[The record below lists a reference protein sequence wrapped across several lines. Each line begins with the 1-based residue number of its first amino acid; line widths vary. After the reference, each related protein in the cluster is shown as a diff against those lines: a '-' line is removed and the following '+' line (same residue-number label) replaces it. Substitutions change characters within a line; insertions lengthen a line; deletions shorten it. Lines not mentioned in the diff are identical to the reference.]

1 MGKRIISQ
9 ARGHGSLSYRV
20 RRRAYMYKPAY
31 PINMEAEYE
40 VTSFVTEPGHTA
52 PMAKLVSKNGKV
64 IYNFAAKGLYVGQK
78 ITLNGKGNGDIA
90 PLGTLENGTKVF
102 NMELRPNDG
111 GKLIKTSG
119 SCAIVMNNPGNN
131 QRVIVMMP
139 SKQEKMFE
147 PNCRVSVGEIA
158 GQGRLDKPIIKA
170 GRMWFIKKPRNKLW
184 PRTSA
189 LKMNAIDHPFGS
201 GRGKRPKSKI
211 AKNNSPPGAKVG
223 HLHPRRTGR
232 KKK

>member
-1 MGKRIISQ
+1 MPKTIISQ

-40 VTSFVTEPGHTA
+40 VVSFVTEPGHSS
-52 PMAKLVSKNGKV
+52 PMAKLLAKNGKV

-78 ITLNGKGNGDIA
+78 ITFNGKGNGDIT
-90 PLGTLENGTKVF
+90 PLGALENGTKVF

-111 GKLIKTSG
+111 GKLIKASG
-119 SCAIVMNNPGNN
+119 SSATVMNNPGNN
-131 QRVIVMMP
+131 QRVMVMMP

-147 PNCRVSVGEIA
+147 SNCRVSIGELA
-158 GQGRLDKPIIKA
+158 GQGRLDKPILKA

-189 LKMNAIDHPFGS
+189 VKMNAIDHPFGS
-201 GRGKRPKSKI
+201 GRGKRIKSKI

>member
-31 PINMEAEYE
+31 PIKLENEYE
-40 VTSFVTEPGHTA
+40 VVALITEAGHSS
-52 PMAKLVSKNGKV
+52 PMAKLRARDGKI
-64 IYNFAAKGLYVGQK
+64 IYNFAPNNLYVGQK
-78 ITLNGKGNGDIA
+78 ITLNGKQNGDISE
-90 PLGTLENGTKVF
+90 LGKLENGTKIF

-111 GKLIKTSG
+111 GKLIRTSG
-119 SCAIVMNNPGNN
+119 SSAIIMNNPGND
-131 QRVIVMMP
+131 QPVVVMMP
-139 SKQEKMFE
+139 SKKEKVFE
-147 PNCRVSVGEIA
+147 ARCRATIGEIA
-158 GQGRLDKPIIKA
+158 GQGRLDKPILKA

-189 LKMNAIDHPFGS
+189 VKMNAIDHPFGS
-201 GRGKRPKSKI
+201 GRGKRPKPKI
-211 AKNNSPPGAKVG
+211 IKRFASPGQKVG

-232 KKK
+232 TKK